1 MNPNNIETPSPREKG
16 VLHCIH
22 VCSRYY
28 YLLSFVL
35 TRQTDNLDACLL
47 WLVERAEILADF
59 IFPSV
64 LSSLAITVLV
74 SHL

>member
-1 MNPNNIETPSPREKG
+1 MKPNNIETPSPSEKG
-16 VLHCIH
+16 VLHCID
-22 VCSRYY
+22 VCIRYY

-47 WLVERAEILADF
+47 WLVELAEILAEF

-64 LSSLAITVLV
+64 LTSLAITGLV